1 MASMARG
8 GRPRAINPITG
19 RRKETALNAKAFTL
33 VAALSAM
40 LLLLLAVAC
49 SSEVEVTREVE
60 VPVTQ
65 IVTETQE
72 VEVPVTREVEVT
84 REVIVTAGEGEVVQV
99 EVTRE
104 VPVEVVRQVEVT
116 RVVEVPAEGGM
127 MMGGEDR
134 VQSIRDSGVL
144 VCASNNSLSGFG
156 FINEDGNVVGFD
168 IDLCRAVAVAV
179 LGNADAVE
187 YRATTAAERGP
198 AMQSG
203 EVDIMSRNTTWTSSR
218 DITWGDFAQTMF
230 YDGQGFMVPVSLGV
244 SNMMELGGA
253 AVCVQQGT
261 TTELNLQDFINQNNL
276 DINVLTFPDNVSAN
290 EAYTSGQCDS
300 LTTDRSGLVS
310 TRAGFDNPN
319 EHVILAGT
327 ISEEPLGPV
336 VPHGDDTWYDIVKTV
351 MAILIY
357 AEAFEVTSANV
368 PTSVTGETAI
378 DRLFGLEGS
387 YGQGDL
393 GLSPT
398 VAQDVIR
405 AVGNYGEIYNRH
417 LTPLGLTR
425 EGSRNALWATAPCTN
440 CPKGGQIYAAPLR

>member
-1 MASMARG
+1 M
-8 GRPRAINPITG
+8 
-19 RRKETALNAKAFTL
+19 NAKAFTL

-104 VPVEVVRQVEVT
+104 VPVEVIQQVEVT

-127 MMGGEDR
+127 MTMGGEDR
-134 VQSIRDSGVL
+134 VQSIRDAGVL
-144 VCASNNSLSGFG
+144 VCASNNALSGFG

-179 LGNADAVE
+179 LGDADAVE

-230 YDGQGFMVPVSLGV
+230 YDGQGFMVPVSLNV

-425 EGSRNALWATAPCTN
+425 EGSRNALWATAPCTA